1 MKTKTCFAL
10 SVGLV
15 LTASLPAQV
24 VFSDS
29 LTATSSSWI
38 DSPANQGG
46 GVLTFGSSPAG
57 LAYSVTTPLNTTPF
71 RDSGYKGLAAYNAPS
86 TSNWTAQVD
95 INLAVFSGIMQNLYV
110 NLNLVVAKTGDST
123 NNNTSFALDRYRNS
137 DMIVVQDID
146 TWVTIGGVKT
156 HLTEIVNATTY
167 ATLMIGYDA
176 ATKFLTYSY
185 DSDGP
190 NTGWNFVTAHTAD
203 ISGWS
208 MGGSDTFTFVLA
220 GGSGSSIN
228 LGPTQS
234 ISASDAYFQNFKIT
248 AVPEP
253 SVYAAMIGL
262 GALGLAAYRRRMV

>member
-1 MKTKTCFAL
+1 MKNKICFAL
-10 SVGLV
+10 SLGLV

-24 VFSDS
+24 VFSDT

-38 DSPANQGG
+38 DSPANQGT

-57 LAYSVTTPLNTTPF
+57 LAYSAAPLEAGPF
-71 RDSGYKGLAAYNAPS
+71 KDSGYKGLAAYNAPS

-95 INLAVFSGIMQNLYV
+95 INLATFSGLMQNLYV

-123 NNNTSFALDRYRNS
+123 NNNTSFALDRYRNAG
-137 DMIVVQDID
+137 DMILVQDID
-146 TWVTIGGVKT
+146 TWVTVAGVKT
-156 HLTEIVNATTY
+156 HLTEIVNSTTY

-176 ATKFLTYSY
+176 ATKVLTYSY

-190 NTGWNFVTAHTAD
+190 TSGWNFVTAHTAD
-203 ISGWS
+203 ITGWS
-208 MGGSDTFTFVLA
+208 MSGADTFSFVLA

-228 LGPTQS
+228 LYPTQS
-234 ISASDAYFQNFKIT
+234 VSASDAYFQNFKIT

-253 SVYAAMIGL
+253 SVYAAIVGL